1 MNRNQIIRMIWF
13 GFAFILLGFGSC
25 QVWATQMPD
34 GDTVQLH
41 VVATTVYPGHFK
53 VVSVTMNTTVA
64 IQWFK
69 IHITLGGWWEKL
81 KFRTIRIY
89 DDTLRVPLDTCPDPE
104 IVCTVD
110 TCECDTFPASPDTCA
125 CLVLDSI
132 PVRECYIDTV
142 GSLISN
148 FRSITCHGSTEDI
161 IYHPDYITVVGR
173 AHDHQ
178 PIPPTNGNFQL
189 LFKFGVDLSCLC
201 DADTGRRIYFLI
213 STGPSFTNFSDTMG
227 IAVPFTYDPIGELFA
242 WWSRPGDANNDSVIN
257 AADIVYM
264 INYLYIQGP
273 RLCVMEA
280 GDVDSSGHLN
290 AADIVYL
297 SNYLY
302 LQGPSLK
309 RGYGCAKKEEE

>member
-1 MNRNQIIRMIWF
+1 
-13 GFAFILLGFGSC
+13 
-25 QVWATQMPD
+25 
-34 GDTVQLH
+34 
-41 VVATTVYPGHFK
+41 
-53 VVSVTMNTTVA
+53 
-64 IQWFK
+64 
-69 IHITLGGWWEKL
+69 
-81 KFRTIRIY
+81 
-89 DDTLRVPLDTCPDPE
+89 
-104 IVCTVD
+104 
-110 TCECDTFPASPDTCA
+110 
-125 CLVLDSI
+125 
-132 PVRECYIDTV
+132 
-142 GSLISN
+142 
-148 FRSITCHGSTEDI
+148 
-161 IYHPDYITVVGR
+161 
-173 AHDHQ
+173 
-178 PIPPTNGNFQL
+178 
-189 LFKFGVDLSCLC
+189 
-201 DADTGRRIYFLI
+201 
-213 STGPSFTNFSDTMG
+213 MG